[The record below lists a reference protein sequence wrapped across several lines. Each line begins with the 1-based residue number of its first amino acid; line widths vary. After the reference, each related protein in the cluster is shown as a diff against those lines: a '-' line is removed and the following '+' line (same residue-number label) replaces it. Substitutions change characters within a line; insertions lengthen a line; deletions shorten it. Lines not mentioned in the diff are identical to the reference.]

1 MGGKRKKRTKPIR
14 VRPKVPS
21 TFECPRCG
29 KVSINIKIKNGMANI
44 TCGAC
49 GLHAEIEV
57 PPVFD
62 NANAYGKFLDMY
74 LEGEIEISDE
84 ENNQKEEE
92 ENYED
97 EGKSEELHQ

>member
-14 VRPKVPS
+14 VRPKVPN
-21 TFECPRCG
+21 TFECPQCG
-29 KVSINIKIKNGMANI
+29 KVSINIKIKDGVANV
-44 TCGAC
+44 TCGSC

-74 LEGEIEISDE
+74 LEGKIEINKE
-84 ENNQKEEE
+84 EDNTDEEE
-92 ENYED
+92 ENHED
-97 EGKSEELHQ
+97 ERKSEELH